1 MSETVTSS
9 TGTPAAPAATQSASA
24 QTSTPPAA
32 PSSAPQTSAAVG
44 GEQTTDWKISLTD
57 ELRGYATSKGFK
69 DPAAVL
75 ESYRNFEKL
84 QGVPA
89 DRLLKLPE
97 NLDAPEAATIWE
109 KLGKPKD
116 PADYSITVA
125 EEAGGEEV
133 ANWLRDVATKSN
145 LTQKQVEKFVNE
157 WNDRSI
163 NFQKAQQQKELEAY
177 QIQEGNLKREWGVA
191 FDKNLNLAKQAVST
205 AGISKEEVDVIE
217 GAIGYEKTMKLLA
230 KLGSA
235 TGEAGFVRGDAAGSG
250 LLSTDQAKSRIK
262 ELMQDSSFTRRYA
275 SGDVEARK
283 QMDRLHEM
291 AFPGT
296 RSL

>member
-1 MSETVTSS
+1 MSDQAPAA
-9 TGTPAAPAATQSASA
+9 TGTPAATPTPSASTQTATPPAAAPA
-24 QTSTPPAA
+24 QTSTA
-32 PSSAPQTSAAVG
+32 TG
-44 GEQTTDWKISLTD
+44 TDQTTDWKISLTD

-97 NLDAPEAATIWE
+97 NLDAPEAGAIWE

-157 WNDRSI
+157 WNERSI

-177 QIQEGNLKREWGVA
+177 QVQEGNLKREWGVA
-191 FDKNLNLAKQAVST
+191 FDKNLNLAKQAVNT

-250 LLSTDQAKSRIK
+250 LLSVDQAKSRIK
-262 ELMQDSSFTRRYA
+262 ELMQDSAFTRRYA
-275 SGDVEARK
+275 AGDTEARR
-283 QMDRLHEM
+283 QMDSLHQM